1 MSGEPKAK
9 AAAPVSGGTGGA
21 ERALS
26 GAAGGTQEEKCR
38 WNDSKG
44 VKLVYPHTKPENQN
58 GNPGSLMIFTLSL
71 LLPATSF
78 LQRGNSYTQQL
89 PQQGPQTPQKS
100 QQAVEQIDE
109 W

>member
-1 MSGEPKAK
+1 MSVEPKAK

-26 GAAGGTQEEKCR
+26 GAAGGTHEEKCR

-44 VKLVYPHTKPENQN
+44 GKLVYTHAKPENQN
-58 GNPGSLMIFTLSL
+58 GNLGSERLCCE
-71 LLPATSF
+71 LPDAF
-78 LQRGNSYTQQL
+78 
-89 PQQGPQTPQKS
+89 
-100 QQAVEQIDE
+100 